1 MGAAVGPPRRLGLA
15 VAVAPDEDSEAAVGV
30 AVGLQLR
37 RELLLP
43 PDGPVGV
50 VRLRP
55 GQPPAAAAVVR
66 RHDHHVELPVHSV
79 LLAAAAAAAAA
90 ARGRRERDGVRL
102 PEPGGEVREG
112 GARQAGGG
120 GGELVRRRR
129 RRRRARRAR
138 RPQPLGESLQP
149 HGHGARTQQEIPFS
163 SLFLGSKN
171 SLDSLGSDQIKKV
184 KNPRQNQAKFRC
196 FLDLPSERERK
207 EINTRGKQN
216 HLEKKI
222 LKIFSQI
229 GSSKRRLLSFF
240 IFGTITRL
248 EEQSKGVAFSK
259 AALRPQNPAPIR
271 KVHSN

>member
-1 MGAAVGPPRRLGLA
+1 MAAPRLLTGEAAAVGEGGGGGEEVGAAVGPPRRLGLA
-15 VAVAPDEDSEAAVGV
+15 VAVAPDEDGEAAVGV

-102 PEPGGEVREG
+102 PEPGGSPGRRRSSG
-112 GARQAGGG
+112 RRRRW
-120 GGELVRRRR
+120 ELVRRRR

-138 RPQPLGESLQP
+138 RPQPLGESVQP

-229 GSSKRRLLSFF
+229 GSSKRRLLFF
-240 IFGTITRL
+240 FYL
-248 EEQSKGVAFSK
+248 WH
-259 AALRPQNPAPIR
+259 N
-271 KVHSN
+271 H